1 MIRQYPEQKA
11 ALANQKLF
19 VDTVAQLHASFAN
32 ESGMKVNVRTA
43 WEALLAVVRALGGVL
58 NVGAL

>member
-1 MIRQYPEQKA
+1 MIRQYPEQKP

-32 ESGMKVNVRTA
+32 ENGMKANVKTA
-43 WEALLAVVRALGGVL
+43 WEALLAVVRALGDVL